1 MMKKITLLATM
12 LFVASMGAYAQDEYP
27 KFELAGT
34 FNFVRA
40 DLDVFGNESI
50 YGYGIGAQYN
60 ANKYFGIVGEWT
72 AAHGTS
78 GPASIVQDGVT
89 YDIPEFDTRVQ
100 TLMAG
105 PRFSYR
111 PKAVTVFGHWL
122 LGAGTNKIDWGTSSY
137 TKWQFAMAI
146 GGGVDVNVS
155 KHFAIRAVQ
164 IDWMPIHSNLE
175 LQGANNYFNNIRYQ
189 FGGVIKF

>member
-1 MMKKITLLATM
+1 
-12 LFVASMGAYAQDEYP
+12 
-27 KFELAGT
+27 
-34 FNFVRA
+34 
-40 DLDVFGNESI
+40 
-50 YGYGIGAQYN
+50 
-60 ANKYFGIVGEWT
+60 
-72 AAHGTS
+72 
-78 GPASIVQDGVT
+78 
-89 YDIPEFDTRVQ
+89 
-100 TLMAG
+100 MAG

-122 LGAGTNKIDWGTSSY
+122 LGAGTNKIDWGASSY

-146 GGGVDVNVS
+146 GGGVDANVS

-189 FGGVIKF
+189 FGGVIKS

>member
-1 MMKKITLLATM
+1 MKKLLLLAAM
-12 LFVASMGAYAQDEYP
+12 LFVASMSAYAQDEYP

-40 DLDVFGNESI
+40 DIDVFGNESI
-50 YGYGIGAQYN
+50 YGYGVGAQYN
-60 ANKYFGIVGEWT
+60 ANKYFGVVTEWT

-78 GPASIVQDGVT
+78 GPATIVQDGVN
-89 YDIPEFDTRVQ
+89 YNIPEFYTRVQ
-100 TLMAG
+100 TLLVG

-122 LGAGTNKIDWGTSSY
+122 LGAGTNKVDWGIGSA

-146 GGGVDVNVS
+146 GGGVDVNVGR
-155 KHFAIRAVQ
+155 HFAIRAVQ
-164 IDWMPIHSNLE
+164 IDWLPIHSNLDNLE
-175 LQGANNYFNNIRYQ
+175 GASNYLNNVRYQ

>member
-1 MMKKITLLATM
+1 MKKILLLAAM
-12 LFVASMGAYAQDEYP
+12 LLVASMAAYAQDEYP

-40 DLDVFGNESI
+40 DIDVFGNESI

-60 ANKYFGIVGEWT
+60 ANKYFGIAGEWT

-78 GPASIVQDGVT
+78 GPATILQDGTT

-100 TLMAG
+100 TLLVG
-105 PRFSYR
+105 PRVSYR

-155 KHFAIRAVQ
+155 KNFAIRAVQ
-164 IDWMPIHSNLE
+164 IDWLPSHSNIDNLE
-175 LQGANNYFNNIRYQ
+175 GASNYFNNVRYQ